1 MKNNFTLFRRMHIL
15 IAILLLFTSARGTLE
30 NGESNSNDEVIVYII
45 PIKQQIDPRTV
56 RITQRGFEE
65 AMAMNASYIIIH
77 MNTYGGLVDAA
88 DSIRTRI
95 LNSKI
100 PVYVFIDNNAASAGA
115 LISIACD
122 SIYMRPGGNIGAAT
136 VVNQT
141 GEAAPDKYQ
150 SYMRSTMR
158 ATAEAQ
164 GKDTVIRGNDTIIEW
179 RRDPAIAE
187 AMVDPSTYIEGVI
200 DTGKVLTLTA
210 EEALD
215 IGYADAIAEN
225 MEEVLAQAGIENYK
239 KVEYKISSLEKII
252 LFFLN
257 PVIQGVLIMLI
268 VGGIYFELQT
278 PGIGFPIAAA
288 GVAAILYFL
297 PLYLEGIAE
306 NWEILLF
313 IGGLILL
320 ALEIFV
326 IPGFGIAGFGGV
338 ALLVTGLTL
347 AMIDNIVFEMEDFSI
362 GITAIIRALFIVLSS
377 LFTSIVLSIYLSK
390 FFFASSFFHGLAL
403 DTVQNQAE
411 GYVGVDPLFKS
422 MVGKAG
428 IARTVLR
435 PSGSIIIDDEIY
447 DAKSLTGYIEK
458 NTPVKVVKYET
469 GQLYVVKKEDA

>member
-1 MKNNFTLFRRMHIL
+1 MKNNFTIFRRMHIL
-15 IAILLLFTSARGTLE
+15 AAIILLFTSARGTLE
-30 NGESNSNDEVIVYII
+30 NGESDNNNATLVYII

-215 IGYADAIAEN
+215 IGYADGIAEN
-225 MEEVLAQAGIENYK
+225 MEEVLALAGIEKYET
-239 KVEYKISSLEKII
+239 VEYQISSLEKII

-347 AMIDNIVFEMEDFSI
+347 AMVDNIVFEMEDVSI

-403 DTVQNQAE
+403 ETVQNQAD

-422 MVGKAG
+422 MVGKNG
-428 IARTVLR
+428 ISRTVLR

-469 GQLYVVKKEDA
+469 GQLYVVKEEDA